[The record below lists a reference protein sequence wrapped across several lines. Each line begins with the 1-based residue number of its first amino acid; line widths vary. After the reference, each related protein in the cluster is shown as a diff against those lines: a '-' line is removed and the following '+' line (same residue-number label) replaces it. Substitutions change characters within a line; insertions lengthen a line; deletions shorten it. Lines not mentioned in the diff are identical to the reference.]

1 MKAISVRQPWA
12 WGIIY
17 STKDIENRGWP
28 INYRGDI
35 LIHAA
40 KKCTKKEYEST
51 SIFCQSMG
59 VSIPELKSLRR
70 GQVIGVVTIVDCQ
83 FSRGNGLENRAGLLK
98 SRLSVL
104 SIKLTHEACPIF
116 SSPNASQV
124 ASGWGVPGQYHWQLE
139 NPREITPIP
148 YIGQLGIFEV
158 PDDLVM
164 EAIA

>member
-17 STKDIENRGWP
+17 SIKNIENRGWP

-40 KKCTKKEYEST
+40 KKCTKKEYEIV
-51 SIFCQSMG
+51 SIFFQRMG

-70 GQVIGVVTIVDCQ
+70 GQVIGVVTIVDCR
-83 FSRGNGLENRAGLLK
+83 F
-98 SRLSVL
+98 
-104 SIKLTHEACPIF
+104 
-116 SSPNASQV
+116 SQV
-124 ASGWGVPGQYHWQLE
+124 ASGWRMAGQYHWKLE

-148 YIGQLGIFEV
+148 YIGRLGIFEV

-164 EAIA
+164 EVAA

>member
-40 KKCTKKEYEST
+40 KKCTKKEYESA

-59 VSIPELKSLRR
+59 VFIPELKSLRR

-83 FSRGNGLENRAGLLK
+83 FS
-98 SRLSVL
+98 
-104 SIKLTHEACPIF
+104 
-116 SSPNASQV
+116 QV
-124 ASGWGVPGQYHWQLE
+124 ADGWGMPGQYHWQLE

-158 PDDLVM
+158 PDDLVRS
-164 EAIA
+164 AIAL